1 MRCFFIHKSTG
12 FTLIELMIV
21 VAIIGILAA
30 VAIPGFGRYMRD
42 SKKSE
47 ASGMLRAVSD
57 GAVAYYSTEHVF
69 DNLGLDIRK
78 DFFPGCE
85 DSGEPSPCDNVSVYS
100 GERGIAQRISPLDE
114 NIHLDEVPWTRLNLT
129 LKQPFLYVLFYTSD
143 PTPASSSFSSRA
155 VGWLEGEDDSILQIS
170 GSSESGR
177 MTVGTIVTVKDGND

>member
-1 MRCFFIHKSTG
+1 MRRIIISILNG
-12 FTLIELMIV
+12 LLAE
-21 VAIIGILAA
+21 AITTALSDSGEFQPCRIQ
-30 VAIPGFGRYMRD
+30 VS

-47 ASGMLRAVSD
+47 AAGMLRAVSD
-57 GAVAYYSTEHVF
+57 GAIAYYSKEHIF